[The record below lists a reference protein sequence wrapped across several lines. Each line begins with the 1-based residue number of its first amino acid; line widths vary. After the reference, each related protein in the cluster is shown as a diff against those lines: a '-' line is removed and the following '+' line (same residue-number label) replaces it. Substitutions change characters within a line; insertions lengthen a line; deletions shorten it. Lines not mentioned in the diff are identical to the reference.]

1 MTYTFR
7 GRLCG
12 LICPECPEP
21 LGNVIVRL
29 YRPHNVEVVTAL
41 AVASPKETF
50 ALLTEGQ
57 VKEKAGALLA
67 ESKTDE
73 EGNFTFHLGD
83 NERYHGEA
91 FEIDVYCAT
100 VPRLKPGPPP
110 TPLQFAITTLQPA
123 WRQTEKDFVA
133 GWDYC
138 LPYRFW
144 CLVRARFGAWTIC
157 GQVTHCSTGAPIP
170 NVKVRAFDVDWLQDD
185 DLGAGIT
192 DINGKFL
199 IDYLASDF
207 KQTIFPPLEL
217 EWVGGPDL
225 YFKVETLGGAPLLIE
240 PSSRGRAPTGKT
252 PAHVSAS
259 NSAWRNSPK
268 NNTSR
273 SQSLPDWAVINMR
286 RISTAVSPELA

>member
-100 VPRLKPGPPP
+100 VPDSNRGRHQRRCNLQLPPCSRPGGRLRKISWP
-110 TPLQFAITTLQPA
+110 
-123 WRQTEKDFVA
+123 D
-133 GWDYC
+133 
-138 LPYRFW
+138 
-144 CLVRARFGAWTIC
+144 
-157 GQVTHCSTGAPIP
+157 
-170 NVKVRAFDVDWLQDD
+170 
-185 DLGAGIT
+185 GIT
-192 DINGKFL
+192 VCPT
-199 IDYLASDF
+199 ASGV
-207 KQTIFPPLEL
+207 
-217 EWVGGPDL
+217 WC
-225 YFKVETLGGAPLLIE
+225 APGSV
-240 PSSRGRAPTGKT
+240 PG
-252 PAHVSAS
+252 
-259 NSAWRNSPK
+259 
-268 NNTSR
+268 
-273 SQSLPDWAVINMR
+273 QSVDR
-286 RISTAVSPELA
+286 